1 MGGGQ
6 ILAAA
11 AAAVHATVFQKLGA
25 AAFGA
30 VVGWYLYFVT
40 RYRKDAT
47 GIGDV
52 ASVVGALGGG
62 AVLTLFPARTDL
74 FGAYGIGVFLGFFGY
89 LAMLMVLV
97 GRSDNFNRDWFLD
110 GRRKLLSAD
119 QTNEG
124 VDETSHPMEG
134 RSTLLG

>member
-1 MGGGQ
+1 MGGGE

-11 AAAVHATVFQKLGA
+11 AAAARATGLQRLGA

-30 VVGWYLYFVT
+30 VIGWYLYYVA
-40 RYRKDAT
+40 RYRKDT
-47 GIGDV
+47 VGIGDV

-62 AVLTLFPARTDL
+62 AVLTLFPAATDL

-89 LAMLMVLV
+89 FAMLMVLV

-110 GRRKLLSAD
+110 GRRKVLSAD

-134 RSTLLG
+134 RTTLLG